1 MSPEQQLVRQ
11 ICQAM
16 SSGQLE
22 RNAHLQD
29 LAVQFAEL
37 CQKAND
43 RLLRC
48 ADYLDK
54 GMRSEAVHE
63 ARTLPDLLALAE
75 LLEFDGVKKWR
86 NISADMDFPPA
97 PSLDAGRLARL
108 REACVREGELEPLM
122 KEYRRA
128 VYQGDHDAC
137 IGVLRKLRQID
148 PGNPSWEVN
157 LRPLEEASLENWCA
171 WAEAALEEDDRERQR
186 TIYEEL
192 THPMRAVPAPEEL
205 IHRLRMALLSERAQE
220 LLAVGKKVQSKLQDA
235 LASEDGVEVEAAL
248 AEASGLAADEAFLK
262 LPPGWEDDL
271 AAGRAFLE
279 RLERQRASQA
289 EFRAEVEALQE
300 KVADR
305 STSELELRQAWERLL
320 SSGQPLSDLLRRQVE
335 ERLAAMVRARQR
347 KARLTIVLSVAVI
360 AAVVAA
366 AGWILYSVQ
375 ASRQQ
380 AAMMAEMDQ
389 LFKSG
394 EYGALQLYMDE
405 LRQSAP
411 EFHQSPKV
419 SDLRR
424 QLERV
429 LAERGEKQARFEQ
442 MQQEWEGI
450 RRSYEQAS
458 PERIQRFLEE
468 AKSVVQTLGRD
479 AAQRVQTWQQGWE
492 SWQERRRLQADQE
505 LRRVAGQISAAAQEA
520 RKQPFARAELEQE
533 KLDGLKALLQEA
545 QAYYAL
551 GGVEAKG
558 ELDAARELLAGWERE
573 KQQREEEAAARREEL
588 ARQEKELLRS
598 LPDLGRYRQQLTS
611 MAAALGENDPVS
623 LGCKRCLA
631 QFGSYEGAVVLQG
644 FKISSWPLPEETVE
658 RLRAQVGDGGTAV
671 QTIWESDLRALLKYV
686 DGDQEVRQRIKAMLS
701 ENQEMLNL
709 YVWRYRPIGG
719 EWRLL
724 YMPKELNARKET
736 AEDGTEYTRY
746 FGQVYYTDNDFGAP
760 RLVHTSRAFRN
771 HLTTREY
778 EMERSF
784 NADDNRSAYARF
796 LYRFVLET
804 DAAPSAA
811 EHILSALRG
820 LRSDT
825 EMEAVPK
832 AWLMKRLMNLLS
844 EYYRTWLPES
854 AGWAEAMNQIST
866 EVPWMNPRHSDTIAA
881 AGMLEEVLED
891 IPAFNGEVR
900 KLQESLQVLQRVLS
914 TELRCVGALR
924 PDSGNGLSAYYAGN
938 AVPSEVW
945 VLLAQ
950 SAQAQ
955 PVFKILSS
963 QGKGLRPEVL
973 AECFPGL
980 PLFAPAPGQELDGLA
995 KRLPGFQAA
1004 DGAKPERPVAWPVN
1018 AWP

>member
-1 MSPEQQLVRQ
+1 
-11 ICQAM
+11 
-16 SSGQLE
+16 
-22 RNAHLQD
+22 
-29 LAVQFAEL
+29 
-37 CQKAND
+37 
-43 RLLRC
+43 
-48 ADYLDK
+48 
-54 GMRSEAVHE
+54 
-63 ARTLPDLLALAE
+63 
-75 LLEFDGVKKWR
+75 
-86 NISADMDFPPA
+86 
-97 PSLDAGRLARL
+97 
-108 REACVREGELEPLM
+108 
-122 KEYRRA
+122 
-128 VYQGDHDAC
+128 
-137 IGVLRKLRQID
+137 
-148 PGNPSWEVN
+148 
-157 LRPLEEASLENWCA
+157 
-171 WAEAALEEDDRERQR
+171 
-186 TIYEEL
+186 
-192 THPMRAVPAPEEL
+192 
-205 IHRLRMALLSERAQE
+205 
-220 LLAVGKKVQSKLQDA
+220 
-235 LASEDGVEVEAAL
+235 
-248 AEASGLAADEAFLK
+248 
-262 LPPGWEDDL
+262 
-271 AAGRAFLE
+271 
-279 RLERQRASQA
+279 
-289 EFRAEVEALQE
+289 
-300 KVADR
+300 
-305 STSELELRQAWERLL
+305 
-320 SSGQPLSDLLRRQVE
+320 
-335 ERLAAMVRARQR
+335 
-347 KARLTIVLSVAVI
+347 
-360 AAVVAA
+360 
-366 AGWILYSVQ
+366 
-375 ASRQQ
+375 
-380 AAMMAEMDQ
+380 
-389 LFKSG
+389 
-394 EYGALQLYMDE
+394 MDE

-631 QFGSYEGAVVLQG
+631 QFGSYEGAVVLQR

-658 RLRAQVGDGGTAV
+658 RLRALVGDGGTAV

-724 YMPKELNARKET
+724 YMPKDLNARKET